1 MESETECP
9 TEYPT
14 CFSNLL
20 ALRELLPVAWSD
32 TGLTTVV
39 VFVHSAIRLFGSEH
53 VFGFT

>member
-39 VFVHSAIRLFGSEH
+39 VFVHSAIRLFGSEPL
-53 VFGFT
+53 FGFT